1 MELVAVTTAD
11 NREIN
16 NSFASESLIW
26 TARQQNYFMDRY
38 GIPVEVGPRNSADR
52 PEVEFTEL
60 PLELVPRALE
70 TLRQEL
76 ALYPA
81 NYLNYCQV
89 SLVKFVRMLKL
100 LKNAYIDQPTP
111 ARGVAFSSGEVY
123 LVYSPEYPLYSRR
136 TYHHEFL
143 HRADQSAVKKLRSKG
158 ARGKRIEERWRANWI
173 SLNSQST
180 GVYLGKTFLQ
190 MSDEDRKNLDLDGFT
205 RAEGRIAVAEDRAT
219 VAEYFMFTPRK
230 AQEAALTYPVLKH
243 KIRRIKTDM
252 YIRSNGLMDD
262 KYFEMLMAG
271 EVDENYWN

>member
-1 MELVAVTTAD
+1 MA
-11 NREIN
+11 EILGTI
-16 NSFASESLIW
+16 SE
-26 TARQQNYFMDRY
+26 QQNYFMDRY
-38 GIPVEVGPRNSADR
+38 GIPAEFGPRDSADR

-60 PLELVPRALE
+60 PLEFAPRALE
-70 TLRQEL
+70 ALRQEL
-76 ALYPA
+76 ALYPIS
-81 NYLNYCQV
+81 YLKYCQV
-89 SLVKFVRMLKL
+89 SLVKFVEMLKL

-136 TYHHEFL
+136 TFHHEFL

-205 RAEGRIAVAEDRAT
+205 RPEGRIAVPEDRAT
-219 VAEYFMFTPRK
+219 VAEYFMFTPHK
-230 AQEAALTYPVLKH
+230 AQEAALTYPVLDQ
-243 KIRRIKTDM
+243 KISRIKTDM
-252 YIRSNGLMDD
+252 NIWSGGLMDD
-262 KYFEMLMAG
+262 KYFEKLMAG
-271 EVDENYWN
+271 GVDENYWN